1 MKFYILIILV
11 FSLTLFAQE
20 TDQEVFL
27 ENEDFEQTKEISYNK
42 DDDVVK
48 VENKKDDVFNK
59 ESLGHLA
66 EEDLEALK
74 TDDKKE
80 NSLDNLI
87 VLCRQKKFDEALEIS
102 RTIYPQFVKHPSY
115 WNILGNCYYL
125 KKNFIAA
132 FIYYNK
138 ALSFDSKYA
147 PAINNISVM
156 HLKEGKVGT
165 ALKKLGLAKDGPV
178 TLFNRAQ
185 IRFRYGQI
193 NEALSD
199 LNKLKDGTNN
209 KEVNLTLA
217 QLTLITQGPAEA
229 ITYFNKLPKGDLFR
243 PDVGLNYSI
252 ALFKQGNKSAAEDA
266 FDSTEIPSGK
276 NPYAIYQNN
285 IKNYFY
291 KEN

>member
-1 MKFYILIILV
+1 MKLYILTILI
-11 FSLTLFAQE
+11 FSLTLFAEE
-20 TDQEVFL
+20 TDNETFL
-27 ENEDFEQTKEISYNK
+27 ENEDFEQTKEVSYDK
-42 DDDVVK
+42 DEDVVK
-48 VENKKDDVFNK
+48 VANKKDDIFNK
-59 ESLGHLA
+59 ESLGQLA
-66 EEDLEALK
+66 EDDLEALK
-74 TDDKKE
+74 TDEKQE
-80 NSLDNLI
+80 HSLDNLI
-87 VLCRQKKFDEALEIS
+87 VFCRQKKFDEAIEFS

-138 ALSFDSKYA
+138 ALSFDPKYA

-156 HLKEGKVGT
+156 HLKEGKIGT
-165 ALKKLGLAKDGPV
+165 ALKKLSLVKDGPV

-193 NEALSD
+193 TEALSD
-199 LNKLKDGTNN
+199 LNKIKDESNN

-229 ITYFNKLPKGDLFR
+229 LTYFSKLPKGDLFR

-252 ALFKQGNKSAAEDA
+252 ALFKQGKKSAAEDA
-266 FDSTEIPSGK
+266 FDSTEIPPGK

-285 IKNYFY
+285 IKNYFF